1 MGLFDERRRLHFI
14 AATTY
19 RARDGVGKYYERSYT
34 FEVEGYASLA
44 SIAVDETGGFN
55 FSWYSSTKNLL
66 NVKTTVNETKT
77 YSYNDKVIETT
88 SNFSTEGG
96 TSRNFKFCNEEYS
109 ENGNTNGEGYRKF
122 SEILFDLENK
132 WNNVFGENG
141 SIYIGS
147 YGHSGALG
155 GFVFRDSIKYT
166 KDEDLELFGIRA
178 GLKIIYDNDEENGEE
193 MCPIYADYATDKIFV
208 IDNDGIG
215 VPMGSMDLKCAST
228 TTTHSFLGMAYSPCN
243 MLSITYPNSTRFYA
257 LMHLVYDTEVYKNRT
272 VDNTEVT
279 AKPEIHY
286 HVYYDGN
293 TNPNIYF
300 NWDIKKCLDYEGKE
314 YLPNFFELHKVN
326 VGISYE
332 KNKNVANLGTYNIL
346 EGEIKKNFT
355 FGELLKIANV
365 NVYDE
370 WLYNLKSGIG
380 LGSLYIYF
388 NSTYFENECFYA
400 EIKQSFSNIESIDYT
415 PVSYPNGIPS
425 LDIQVY
431 NLNNNDNNEN
441 GDNDDSGN
449 GGTSG
454 GSGSGVNP
462 HSLLTSTYV
471 MTPNRLKQLGS
482 VLWGSSFMD
491 NIRLVNNSPIEN
503 IISIKMFPFTLP
515 TSSDSEVVLGN
526 VSMGV
531 NGSLLPNNYSYEH
544 EIGSVSIPKHYNNF
558 MDFAPFTRL
567 MLYLPYVAVIEL
579 DNSLF
584 MGRTLTVKY
593 IIDIVLGTANVM
605 LYADG
610 IIVQEVSCQ
619 VGVDIP
625 ITSSNRA
632 SVEMGIVSNALTS
645 AATGAAV
652 GGVVGAVSGALGGT
666 LMSAGHAKYTSTT
679 SGTPSS
685 ACSMYAYKNPIL
697 IIDRPIYQEVDGF
710 AHTKG
715 KLCLKNK
722 TINQLK
728 GFTIMDKNIDLKN
741 LPCTNEEKEEIRN
754 ILSSGFFV

>member
-1 MGLFDERRRLHFI
+1 MGLFDEKRRVHFI
-14 AATTY
+14 ATGTAQWRKSKGHYTSQTTI
-19 RARDGVGKYYERSYT
+19 T
-34 FEVEGYASLA
+34 EVEGYASLC
-44 SIAVDETGGFN
+44 SIAVQDSGSFN
-55 FSWYSSTKNLL
+55 FNGYSIDKNIVNL
-66 NVKTTVNETKT
+66 NVK
-77 YSYNDKVIETT
+77 VIRQKFESDTETT
-88 SNFSTEGG
+88 T
-96 TSRNFKFCNEEYS
+96 TSETSYTITPTKNIDSGDFEWCNEKQSGEI
-109 ENGNTNGEGYRKF
+109 NGKTTGDGYKKF
-122 SEILFDLENK
+122 SDVLFDLENK
-132 WNNVFGENG
+132 WNNIVPKYMYWGD
-141 SIYIGS
+141 YITDCFANKVLDCS
-147 YGHSGALG
+147 
-155 GFVFRDSIKYT
+155 YT
-166 KDEDLELFGIRA
+166 KKEDRELFGLSY

-193 MCPIYADYATDKIFV
+193 MCPIYADYAADKCFV
-208 IDNDGIG
+208 IDKDGVG
-215 VPMGSMDLKCAST
+215 LPMGSMDLKCVST
-228 TTTHSFLGMAYSPCN
+228 TVTKSFLDMAFSPLN
-243 MLSITYPNSTRFYA
+243 QLSITFPKSFRHYA
-257 LMHLVYDTEVYKNRT
+257 LMHLIYDTDAYKNRT

-279 AKPEIHY
+279 AKPEVHY

-332 KNKNVANLGTYNIL
+332 KNRNVANLGTYNIL
-346 EGEIKKNFT
+346 EGESKKNFT

-400 EIKQSFSNIESIDYT
+400 EIKQSFNSIESIDYT
-415 PVSYPNGIPS
+415 PVSYPNSIPS
-425 LDIQVY
+425 LDIQLY
-431 NLNNNDNNEN
+431 NLNDNDNSEN
-441 GDNDDSGN
+441 GDNDDSGG
-449 GGTSG
+449 GGTGG

-567 MLYLPYVAVIEL
+567 MLYLPYVSVIEL

-697 IIDRPIYQEVDGF
+697 IIDRPIYQEVNGF

-715 KLCLKNK
+715 KLCLMNK

-754 ILSSGFFV
+754 LLSSGFFV